1 MQITVA
7 LKKNEG
13 VFEGA
18 LIIDQK
24 FTRSASGKSAG
35 DLFTKLAGA
44 LLVAQAADS
53 EEIAFN
59 VGFLT
64 KAEVDRQERKI
75 VRDRE
80 IAEATAEAEELEKL
94 AAAKLRTQKAIDAQT
109 PMIAAPVA
117 PVEGT
122 PSVA

>member
-7 LKKNEG
+7 LKKNDG

-35 DLFTKLAGA
+35 DLFSKLAGA
-44 LLVAQAADS
+44 LLVAQSADA

-64 KAEVDRQERKI
+64 KAEVDRLER
-75 VRDRE
+75 RAARERE
-80 IAEATAEAEELEKL
+80 IAEATAEAEELERL
-94 AAAKLRTQKAIDAQT
+94 AAAKARSQEAIDAQT
-109 PMIAAPVA
+109 PLMAAPIA
-117 PVEGT
+117 PVEGA

>member
-7 LKKNEG
+7 LKKNDG

-44 LLVAQAADS
+44 LLVAHSAEA

-64 KAEVDRQERKI
+64 KAEIERGDRKAARE
-75 VRDRE
+75 RE
-80 IAEATAEAEELEKL
+80 IAEMNAEAEELEKL
-94 AAAKLRTQKAIDAQT
+94 TAAKARSQKALDAQT
-109 PMIAAPVA
+109 PMVAAPSEDVA
-117 PVEGT
+117 D
-122 PSVA
+122 VA